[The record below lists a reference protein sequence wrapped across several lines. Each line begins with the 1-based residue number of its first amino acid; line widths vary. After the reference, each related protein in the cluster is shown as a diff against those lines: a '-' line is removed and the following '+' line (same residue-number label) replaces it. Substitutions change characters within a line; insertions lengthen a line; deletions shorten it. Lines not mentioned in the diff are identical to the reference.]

1 MITELQLGK
10 ESGRDRAEG
19 TVKGWQIHEGGTE
32 KDYWSST
39 ERLRRKEETTSLKGH
54 KCTPVT
60 SDPREQEVEA
70 NGEQKDE

>member
-1 MITELQLGK
+1 MITERQLGK
-10 ESGRDRAEG
+10 ESGRDSAEG
-19 TVKGWQIHEGGTE
+19 TMKGWQIHGGGSE

-39 ERLRRKEETTSLKGH
+39 ERLHRKEAATSLKGH
-54 KCTPVT
+54 KCTPVI